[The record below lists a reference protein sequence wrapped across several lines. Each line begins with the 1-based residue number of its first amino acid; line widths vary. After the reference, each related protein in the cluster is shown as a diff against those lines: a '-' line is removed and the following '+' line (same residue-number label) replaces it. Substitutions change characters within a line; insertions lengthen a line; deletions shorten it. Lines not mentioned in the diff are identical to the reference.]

1 MLRDRLRSILR
12 PQGGSPEYPV
22 NGAGP
27 HTAADLDRPLRA
39 EDFRPRHSNGL
50 DQFFSYI
57 KGESGL
63 SLLDLAGANQANVSY
78 ITNLGHRI
86 YSEDFL
92 RSLRFATNGDGIPH
106 IEQFMSQNL
115 AHEENSFDGVL
126 VWDVLEYL
134 SAPMLAVTIERLFRI
149 TKPGSYLLAVFQA
162 QEKADVVPQYSFRIQ
177 DSKTL
182 MVADRGMRKPEQVF
196 NNRSLEKLFANFE
209 SLKFFLSRDKLR
221 EVIVRR

>member
-1 MLRDRLRSILR
+1 MLR
-12 PQGGSPEYPV
+12 PQPGSSEIP
-22 NGAGP
+22 AGE
-27 HTAADLDRPLRA
+27 ARLGSASDRTLRQ

-63 SLLDLAGANQANVSY
+63 SILDLAGANQSNVSY

-92 RSLRFATNGDGIPH
+92 RGLRVGANGDGHPH
-106 IEQFMSQNL
+106 LDAFLSQNL
-115 AHEENSFDGVL
+115 NHEEASFDGVL

-134 SAPMLAVTIERLFRI
+134 SAPLLAATVERLFRI

-162 QEKADVVPQYSFRIQ
+162 QEKSESAPQYSFRIQ

-182 MVADRGMRKPEQVF
+182 LVADRGARKPEQIF
-196 NNRSLEKLFANFE
+196 NNRSLEKLFGGFE

>member
-1 MLRDRLRSILR
+1 LLRERLRAFIQS
-12 PQGGSPEYPV
+12 QSGSPEHP
-22 NGAGP
+22 AARGP
-27 HTAADLDRPLRA
+27 AIASGPERTLKHAD
-39 EDFRPRHSNGL
+39 FVSRHSNGL

-63 SLLDLAGANQANVSY
+63 SILDLAGANQANVSF

-92 RSLRFATNGDGIPH
+92 RGLRLSANGDAQPRVDN
-106 IEQFMSQNL
+106 FLSQNL
-115 AHEENSFDGVL
+115 NHGDGSFDGVL

-134 SAPMLAVTIERLFRI
+134 SPPLLSATVERLCRI
-149 TKPGSYLLAVFQA
+149 VKPGSYLLAVFQA
-162 QEKADVVPQYSFRIQ
+162 QEKAESVPEYSFRIQ

-182 MVADRGMRKPEQVF
+182 LVADRGRRKPEHVF
-196 NNRSLEKLFANFE
+196 NNRSLEKLFQNFE
-209 SLKFFLSRDKLR
+209 SLKFFLARDKLR

>member
-1 MLRDRLRSILR
+1 LLRERLRAILR
-12 PQGGSPEYPV
+12 SQPGSPEIPV
-22 NGAGP
+22 PVGRVGAASEYGS
-27 HTAADLDRPLRA
+27 PLKL
-39 EDFRPRHSNGL
+39 EDFKPRNSNGL

-63 SLLDLAGANQANVSY
+63 SILDLAGANQSNISY
-78 ITNLGHRI
+78 ITNLGHKV

-92 RSLRFATNGDGIPH
+92 RSLRFASNGDGHPRL
-106 IEQFMSQNL
+106 EAFLNQNL
-115 AHEENSFDGVL
+115 NHPDASFDGVL

-134 SAPMLAVTIERLFRI
+134 SAPLLAATIERLFRI

-162 QEKADVVPQYSFRIQ
+162 QEKADFVPEYSFRIQ

-182 MVADRGMRKPEQVF
+182 LVAGRGQHKPEQVF
-196 NNRSLEKLFANFE
+196 NNRSLEKLFHEFE
-209 SLKFFLSRDKLR
+209 SLKFFLARDKLR

>member
-1 MLRDRLRSILR
+1 MLRERLRGLIHS
-12 PQGGSPEYPV
+12 QSGSPALPAAGERK
-22 NGAGP
+22 GASTP
-27 HTAADLDRPLRA
+27 DRVLKP
-39 EDFRPRHSNGL
+39 EDFVARHSNGL

-63 SLLDLAGANQANVSY
+63 SILDLAGVNQANVSF

-92 RSLRFATNGDGIPH
+92 RGLQLADNGDALPRVDAFLNH
-106 IEQFMSQNL
+106 NL
-115 AHEENSFDGVL
+115 SHADGAFDGVL

-134 SAPMLAVTIERLFRI
+134 SAPLLAATVERLYRI
-149 TKPGSYLLAVFQA
+149 VKPGSYLFAVFQA
-162 QEKADVVPQYSFRIQ
+162 HEKAQSVPQYSFRIR

-182 MVADRGMRKPEQVF
+182 LVADRGSRKPAQVF
-196 NNRSLEKLFANFE
+196 NNRSLEKLFQEFE
-209 SLKFFLSRDKLR
+209 SLKFFLARDKLR

>member
-1 MLRDRLRSILR
+1 LIRERLRAILR
-12 PQGGSPEYPV
+12 PQGATPGVPF
-22 NGAGP
+22 NGAHSEP
-27 HTAADLDRPLRA
+27 LANPDRTLRA

-63 SLLDLAGANQANVSY
+63 SILDLAGANQANVSY

-92 RSLRFATNGDGIPH
+92 RSLRFASNGDGPPH
-106 IEQFMSQNL
+106 IESFLDQNL
-115 AHEENSFDGVL
+115 AHEDNSFDGVL

-134 SAPMLAVTIERLFRI
+134 SAPLLTATVERLFRI
-149 TKPGSYLLAVFQA
+149 TKPGSYLLAVFQS
-162 QEKADVVPQYSFRIQ
+162 QEKAETVPQYSFRIQ

-182 MVADRGMRKPEQVF
+182 LVADRGARRPEQVF
-196 NNRSLEKLFANFE
+196 NNRSLEKLFSNFG

>member
-1 MLRDRLRSILR
+1 MQSQSGLQEI
-12 PQGGSPEYPV
+12 PA
-22 NGAGP
+22 AGP
-27 HTAADLDRPLRA
+27 AKAAPAPDRILKP
-39 EDFRPRHSNGL
+39 EDFVSRHSNGL

-63 SLLDLAGANQANVSY
+63 SILDLAGVNQANVSF

-92 RSLRFATNGDGIPH
+92 RSLRLAGNGDGPLRVDS
-106 IEQFMSQNL
+106 FLSQNL
-115 AHEENSFDGVL
+115 NHREASFDGVL

-134 SAPMLAVTIERLFRI
+134 SAPLLSATVERLARI
-149 TKPGSYLLAVFQA
+149 VKPGSYLLAVFQS
-162 QEKADVVPQYSFRIQ
+162 QEKVESVPQYSFRIK

-182 MVADRGMRKPEQVF
+182 LVADRGRRRPEQVF
-196 NNRSLEKLFANFE
+196 NNRSLEKLFQNFE
-209 SLKFFLSRDKLR
+209 SLKFFLARDKLR

>member
-1 MLRDRLRSILR
+1 LFRERLRAILGSHPGSPEILASTDVSESERKLR
-12 PQGGSPEYPV
+12 PQ
-22 NGAGP
+22 
-27 HTAADLDRPLRA
+27 
-39 EDFRPRHSNGL
+39 DFKPRHSNGL

-63 SLLDLAGANQANVSY
+63 NILDLAGANQSNVSF

-92 RSLRFATNGDGIPH
+92 RSLRFASNGDGNPH
-106 IEQFMSQNL
+106 LDSFLSQNL
-115 AHEENSFDGVL
+115 NHPEASFDGVL

-134 SAPMLAVTIERLFRI
+134 NPALLTATIERLLRI

-162 QEKADVVPQYSFRIQ
+162 QDKAESVPEYCFRIQ
-177 DSKTL
+177 DAKTL
-182 MVADRGMRKPEQVF
+182 LVADRGRHKPEQIF
-196 NNRSLEKLFANFE
+196 NNRSLEKLFHEFE
-209 SLKFFLSRDKLR
+209 SLKFFLARDKLR